1 MPFAPCPPRFALLLD
16 LRKTHTPTAP
26 ASSCVH
32 LPLELPSVEHP
43 FSQHQAR
50 GGCFAEVKEE
60 GPHGPGD
67 TEQNTHPL
75 PDAGERKSPLT

>member
-26 ASSCVH
+26 ASSWVH
-32 LPLELPSVEHP
+32 LALDFPSVEHP
-43 FSQHQAR
+43 FLQQQAR

-67 TEQNTHPL
+67 TEQNICLL
-75 PDAGERKSPLT
+75 PDAGVRKAL